1 MLLATTCLDPLP
13 ISTVKILITA
23 EQIQQSVNDLAA
35 EIRRREEG
43 RPLTVIAVM
52 TGSIVFL
59 ADLIRKLDMPLR
71 VGVVQT
77 SSYQGTKRGPLRINS
92 DMLPDIAGRD
102 VLLVDDI
109 FDTGHTLFEV
119 IGELDQFAP
128 RSIRSAVLLL
138 KRGRQEVTCR
148 PDYVGYEIP
157 DEFVVGYGLDY
168 RDAYRNLPYLAA
180 LEPGDLEG
188 GAP

>member
-1 MLLATTCLDPLP
+1 
-13 ISTVKILITA
+13 VKILVTA
-23 EQIQQSVNDLAA
+23 EQIQQSVDKLAA
-35 EIRRREEG
+35 EICQREKG
-43 RPLTVIAVM
+43 RPLTVIAIM

-92 DMLPDIAGRD
+92 DMMPDIAGRD

-109 FDTGHTLFEV
+109 FDTGQTLFEV
-119 IGELDQFAP
+119 IAELDQFDP

-138 KRGRQEVTCR
+138 KKGKQEVPLV
-148 PDYVGYEIP
+148 PDYIGFEIP

-180 LEPGDLEG
+180 LEPGDIESSV
-188 GAP
+188 P

>member
-1 MLLATTCLDPLP
+1 M
-13 ISTVKILITA
+13 KILVTA
-23 EQIQQSVNDLAA
+23 EQIQQSVQQVAA
-35 EIRRREEG
+35 DICRREQG

-92 DMLPDIAGRD
+92 DMMPDIAGRD

-109 FDTGHTLFEV
+109 FDTGNTLFEV
-119 IGELDQFAP
+119 IAELDQFDP

-138 KRGRQEVTCR
+138 KKGKQQVSLI
-148 PDYVGYEIP
+148 PDYVGFEIP

-180 LEPGDLEG
+180 LEPADLEG
-188 GAP
+188 GTP

>member
-1 MLLATTCLDPLP
+1 M
-13 ISTVKILITA
+13 KILVT
-23 EQIQQSVNDLAA
+23 EA
-35 EIRRREEG
+35 EIQASVDKLAKTIREQEQG
-43 RPLTVIAVM
+43 RPLTVIAIM

-77 SSYQGTKRGPLRINS
+77 SSYAGTKRGKLRINS
-92 DMLPDIAGRD
+92 EMMPDIKGRD

-119 IGELDQFAP
+119 ITMLDEFGP
-128 RSIRSAVLLL
+128 NSIRSAVLL
-138 KRGRQEVTCR
+138 KKQGRQEVAMQ
-148 PDYVGYEIP
+148 PDYVGFEIP

-168 RDAYRNLPYLAA
+168 NDNFRNLPFLGS
-180 LEPGDLEG
+180 LEPADIES
-188 GAP
+188 AST